1 MKIYEIG
8 ILRNNERL
16 VWKKYYDPPK
26 DEYEE
31 KFSDLICETFI
42 YTIRNNVEYNNILSS
57 YEMMNFHVS
66 MIGKK
71 NGEKSKFVSYLIS
84 DKSLGIDIKKN
95 LLSET
100 LNKFFKKFP
109 APQCYNKNKATFD
122 SFYDQLPEIVGDLP
136 MKPPDRLS
144 KAFGYE

>member
-26 DEYEE
+26 DDNEE
-31 KFSDLICETFI
+31 KFSELICETFI
-42 YTIRNNVEYNNILSS
+42 YTIRNNVEYNNNLSS
-57 YEMMNFHVS
+57 YEMMNFHIS

-84 DKSLGIDIKKN
+84 DKSLGLDIKKD
-95 LLSET
+95 LLSDI
-100 LNKFFKKFP
+100 LNKFF
-109 APQCYNKNKATFD
+109 Y
-122 SFYDQLPEIVGDLP
+122 
-136 MKPPDRLS
+136 
-144 KAFGYE
+144 